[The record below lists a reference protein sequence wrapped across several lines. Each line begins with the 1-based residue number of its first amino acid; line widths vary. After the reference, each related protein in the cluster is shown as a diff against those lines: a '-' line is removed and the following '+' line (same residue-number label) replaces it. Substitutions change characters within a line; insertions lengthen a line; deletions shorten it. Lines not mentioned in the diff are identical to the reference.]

1 MIDFYSYIYLN
12 DTNKKE
18 ELTTIIEAL
27 FPSYFLSWSENI
39 GSFSVTNDEA
49 FQLKLEKLHA
59 SAFIDANIQCAIVI
73 VPYFNSLFIKYVKKA
88 KHEVATIYDLFF
100 RNSHLKETKNDA
112 NKILSSISKDNLD
125 TIKAYIKCNGNANAA
140 AEELFL
146 HKNSY
151 AYRIKKF
158 TSDTNL
164 DYNDLNTLMFIKLL
178 ISINN

>member
-73 VPYFNSLFIKYVKKA
+73 VPYFNSLFIKYVKKGN
-88 KHEVATIYDLFF
+88 KSWQDFYEIYD
-100 RNSHLKETKNDA
+100 
-112 NKILSSISKDNLD
+112 I
-125 TIKAYIKCNGNANAA
+125 YG
-140 AEELFL
+140 
-146 HKNSY
+146 Y
-151 AYRIKKF
+151 
-158 TSDTNL
+158 
-164 DYNDLNTLMFIKLL
+164 
-178 ISINN
+178 

>member
-1 MIDFYSYIYLN
+1 MIDFYAYILL
-12 DTNKKE
+12 TNEDKKE

-27 FPSYFLSWSENI
+27 FPSYFLSWNENI
-39 GSFSVTNDEA
+39 ASFNVSNDES
-49 FQLKLEKLHA
+49 FNLKLEKLHA

-73 VPYFNSLFIKYVKKA
+73 VPYFNPLFIKYVKKA
-88 KHEVATIYDLFF
+88 KHEVSTIYDLFF
-100 RNSHLKETKNDA
+100 RNANLKETKNDA

-158 TSDTNL
+158 TNDTQL
-164 DYNDLNTLMFIKLL
+164 DYNDLNTLLFIKLL
-178 ISINN
+178 ILLAN

>member
-1 MIDFYSYIYLN
+1 MNYFY
-12 DTNKKE
+12 DK
-18 ELTTIIEAL
+18 
-27 FPSYFLSWSENI
+27 
-39 GSFSVTNDEA
+39 
-49 FQLKLEKLHA
+49 Q
-59 SAFIDANIQCAIVI
+59 
-73 VPYFNSLFIKYVKKA
+73 
-88 KHEVATIYDLFF
+88 
-100 RNSHLKETKNDA
+100 
-112 NKILSSISKDNLD
+112 D

-164 DYNDLNTLMFIKLL
+164 DYNDLNTLVFIKLL